1 MSNATEPTKPK
12 YFNCYLDSETIVNH
26 LSDEQAGKLWKMLFA
41 YSNRNEKQDISDRIV
56 SMAFDVMAQQ
66 IDRDFEK
73 YRKKCET
80 NRANRAK
87 ATQRK
92 QPTTIE
98 NERQRPSTTV
108 NVGDQYKEKDKDKDK
123 EKEEGKD
130 NALQADSSPT
140 SFYTSVV
147 NDFNRICKSLPRV
160 DKLTEAECSL
170 IEQAESILNISFAE
184 LFRKV
189 ESSDY
194 LCNRTSKKW
203 NCTFKWILEPE
214 HLQSILNGV
223 YDNDGDTTKPK
234 NEQSTE
240 EFIKAYNR
248 YEDVFNDDKSSD
260 TVNPLF
266 AELFDEWRK
275 GEV

>member
-41 YSNRNEKQDISDRIV
+41 YSNRNEKQDISDCIV

-73 YRKKCET
+73 YQKKCET
-80 NRANRAK
+80 NRANAYKRN
-87 ATQRK
+87 R
-92 QPTTIE
+92 PLTTA
-98 NERQRPSTTV
+98 
-108 NVGDQYKEKDKDKDK
+108 NVGSQEKDKDKEK

-130 NALQADSSPT
+130 NAFQADSSPT

-184 LFRKV
+184 LFKKV

-214 HLQSILNGV
+214 HLRSILNGV

>member
-73 YRKKCET
+73 YRKKCEK
-80 NRANRAK
+80 NRANAYKRNR
-87 ATQRK
+87 TL
-92 QPTTIE
+92 TTAS
-98 NERQRPSTTV
+98 NGSQ
-108 NVGDQYKEKDKDKDK
+108 EKGKDK
-123 EKEEGKD
+123 EKEKEEGTD
-130 NALQADSSPT
+130 NAFQAELSPPD
-140 SFYTSVV
+140 FYNSAV

-170 IEQAESILNISFAE
+170 IEQAKSILNNISFAE
-184 LFRKV
+184 LFKRA
-189 ESSDY
+189 ELSDY

-214 HLQSILNGV
+214 HLRSILQGAF
-223 YDNDGDTTKPK
+223 DNDDKAVKPK

-248 YEDVFNDDKSSD
+248 YEDVFNDDKRSD

-266 AELFDEWRK
+266 AELFDEWEK
-275 GEV
+275 GGV

>member
-41 YSNRNEKQDISDRIV
+41 YSNRSEKQDISDCIV

-73 YRKKCET
+73 YRKKCEK
-80 NRANRAK
+80 NRANAYKRNR
-87 ATQRK
+87 TL
-92 QPTTIE
+92 
-98 NERQRPSTTV
+98 TTV
-108 NVGDQYKEKDKDKDK
+108 SVGSQDKDKEK

-130 NALQADSSPT
+130 NAFQAESSPT

-184 LFRKV
+184 LFERV

-203 NCTFKWILEPE
+203 NCTFKWILKPE
-214 HLQSILNGV
+214 HLQRILQGTF
-223 YDNDGDTTKPK
+223 DNDEEPDTK
-234 NEQSTE
+234 QSTE
-240 EFIKAYNR
+240 DFIKAYNR

-260 TVNPLF
+260 AVNPLF
-266 AELFDEWRK
+266 AELFEQ